1 MEPQGLE
8 LTDTASDLNALERLE
23 NRIVEI
29 VEQLRSA
36 RALQQEAEQETENLR
51 GQLEEKELKISQM
64 RALTSGS
71 DAQQSEVR
79 RRIESL
85 LERVEGLG

>member
-8 LTDTASDLNALERLE
+8 MTNTASDLNALERLE

-36 RALQQEAEQETENLR
+36 RALQQEAEQESEKLR
-51 GQLEEKELKISQM
+51 GQLEEKELEISQM

>member
-1 MEPQGLE
+1 M
-8 LTDTASDLNALERLE
+8 TDETSDINALERLE
-23 NRIVEI
+23 SRIVEI
-29 VEQLRSA
+29 VDQLRSA
-36 RALQQEAEQETENLR
+36 RALHQEVEQEAEMLR
-51 GQLEEKELKISQM
+51 GQLEEKEREITQL

-71 DAQQSEVR
+71 DAQQGEVR

>member
-8 LTDTASDLNALERLE
+8 MTNTASDLNALERLE

-36 RALQQEAEQETENLR
+36 RALQQEAEQEAEKLR

>member
-51 GQLEEKELKISQM
+51 GQLEEKELKNAQM

-71 DAQQSEVR
+71 DAQKSEVR

>member
-36 RALQQEAEQETENLR
+36 RALQQEAEQEAEKLR

>member
-8 LTDTASDLNALERLE
+8 MTDTASDLNALERLE

-36 RALQQEAEQETENLR
+36 RALQQEAEQEAEKLR
-51 GQLEEKELKISQM
+51 GQLEEKELEISQL
-64 RALTSGS
+64 RSLTSGS